1 MACFLVLLEIAR
13 SGDVLIQ
20 WSLTCSFWPF
30 PWQSLFWSTSQSIL
44 YQKCEL
50 GDLIVRNIF
59 VSFGPLQPNYKLS
72 SADHERG
79 IPFGPARQLSLKR
92 TWLLFDNKHHR
103 GDIGLNMVSLS
114 KLRSWCENSKCPSQ
128 GLQRIEPHPWLSGSE
143 STRPC
148 CNLSDA
154 YPYWEWSLKPP
165 LSFHSHF
172 SCEKSTRWCPW

>member
-1 MACFLVLLEIAR
+1 MKFDMQFLAISITLTFLVDLTINTISKMWIGWSYRSEYFRLLWTTA
-13 SGDVLIQ
+13 V
-20 WSLTCSFWPF
+20 
-30 PWQSLFWSTSQSIL
+30 ST
-44 YQKCEL
+44 
-50 GDLIVRNIF
+50 D
-59 VSFGPLQPNYKLS
+59 QPNYKLS
-72 SADHERG
+72 PADHERG

-148 CNLSDA
+148 CNLSDS
-154 YPYWEWSLKPP
+154 YPYWEWSLKHP

-172 SCEKSTRWCPW
+172 SCEKSTRWCPR